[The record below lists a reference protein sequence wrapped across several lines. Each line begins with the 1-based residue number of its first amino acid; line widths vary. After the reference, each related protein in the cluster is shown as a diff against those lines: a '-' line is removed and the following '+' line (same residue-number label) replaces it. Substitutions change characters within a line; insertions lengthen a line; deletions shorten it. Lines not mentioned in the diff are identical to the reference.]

1 MAEEVTYWMAVRRT
15 CVRVWGKVRSAF
27 IDHNIWGGN
36 ILSAWALSRLWSS
49 QANDISLPKIKGG
62 TFLDDRQISVW
73 ALNFEATYERRQ
85 HIRGGNILG
94 VWGGCEA
101 DKRRRPTGANPSY
114 WAIWGASIYSRG
126 EYFSEKPIFLH
137 GPQKWPCTRMQ
148 EPLVPGQ

>member
-15 CVRVWGKVRSAF
+15 CVRVWGKVWSAF

-36 ILSAWALSRLWSS
+36 ILSVWALSRLWSS

-101 DKRRRPTGANPSY
+101 QKRRRPTGANPSY
-114 WAIWGASIYSRG
+114 LLLSHMRRITPMCGIT
-126 EYFSEKPIFLH
+126 SETLQILKF
-137 GPQKWPCTRMQ
+137 GKYWQAFR
-148 EPLVPGQ
+148 